1 MGLGT
6 ISKYFKI
13 FDLYGE
19 SVGFTIDNGNRRYN
33 SVIGA
38 LLSVVVLA
46 AVASQSVEKYEV
58 LRSRGDTNYQ
68 EFSSGQREGKVLNRK
83 ETNFQ
88 IAFGII

>member
-19 SVGFTIDNGNRRYN
+19 SVGFSFEDGNAKFK

-38 LLSVVVLA
+38 VLSIVVLA
-46 AVASQSVEKYEV
+46 AVAIQSVEKFDV
-58 LRSRGDTNYQ
+58 LVSRGDTNYQ
-68 EFSSGQREGKVLNRK
+68 EFSFKRE
-83 ETNFQ
+83 E
-88 IAFGII
+88 